1 MFIRKIIEK
10 VSFVEPIAGEAP
22 DGFVRKRPLI
32 LLFHDSSQDLKYLKA
47 LKLDVAKIDNLVE
60 IADTRDM
67 HQYISRAQNPT
78 KLATILSSLGLE
90 YRNLHNA
97 GNDAVY
103 TMQAMIGLTSEKARR
118 RDAVAAKTY
127 PR

>member
-1 MFIRKIIEK
+1 
-10 VSFVEPIAGEAP
+10 
-22 DGFVRKRPLI
+22 
-32 LLFHDSSQDLKYLKA
+32 LKYLKA
-47 LKLDVAKIDNLVE
+47 LKLDVAKIDNLAG

-67 HQYISRAQNPT
+67 HQYIYRAQNPT
-78 KLATILSSLGLE
+78 KLATILNTLGLE

-118 RDAVAAKTY
+118 RDAVAAKTE
-127 PR
+127 RR